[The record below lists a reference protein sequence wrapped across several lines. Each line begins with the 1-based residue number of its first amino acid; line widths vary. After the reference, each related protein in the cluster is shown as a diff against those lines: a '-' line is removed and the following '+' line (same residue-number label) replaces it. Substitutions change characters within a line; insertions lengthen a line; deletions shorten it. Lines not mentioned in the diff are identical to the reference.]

1 MAEEVAIDLNIKT
14 GEAEKNTQSLK
25 GKLKQLKLELESLE
39 EGSDAFNKIA
49 LEAAEAED
57 KLGDLSAKI
66 KTLSSDTRKLDTVV
80 GVAQGIAGGFAAATG
95 AAALF
100 GVESED
106 LNKTLLKVQ
115 SSVALLNGVQE
126 ISKAL
131 NKDSAVMTG
140 INSAAQAVY
149 AFVVNVSTGA
159 VNKFRLALIATG
171 LGAVIVLIGTL
182 IAYWDD
188 LTAAISKSNKE
199 LDTYNKLTET
209 TSGAIK
215 SQEEATA
222 NKIRN
227 LKLQGASE
235 KEILDAKIY
244 GNKLVIS
251 LAQEELDASNK
262 VNEESFKTLAELQK
276 HREEKTALINL
287 IEDRQLQNLEFEK
300 AYHDEQQKIK
310 QDAINKEA
318 EAQDKLDEEDDAA
331 AIVRKEKKEKESKE
345 NPELKAAEYERL
357 TALQK
362 QFNEAMAEDEA
373 DAEAKKKELEQAGRD
388 EEKRISEEA
397 AAAQIELDKKIEE
410 NELRHIA
417 EVAAAKKKAIADG
430 FAIATASANALSSLN
445 ALITQTENQNRSK
458 NAKERLALEKKQFER
473 GKALAIVTTVINTSQ
488 AIMAQMGAGPVGIAL
503 AALAGITGA
512 IQIATI
518 ASQKFDGGGG
528 SVSQVGNMGSVGAPE
543 VGNQAPQVPQTPQS
557 IPIPQQVYVTETDIT
572 GTQQQVNVIEGLS
585 KIQ

>member
-80 GVAQGIAGGFAAATG
+80 GVAQGIAGGFAAAQG

-106 LNKTLLKVQ
+106 LNKSLLKIQ
-115 SSVALLNGVQE
+115 ASLALLNGIQAIANTLQAEGAVATNAASAAKVLYTYVTSASTLALKAFRIAL
-126 ISKAL
+126 IS
-131 NKDSAVMTG
+131 TG
-140 INSAAQAVY
+140 I
-149 AFVVNVSTGA
+149 GA
-159 VNKFRLALIATG
+159 I
-171 LGAVIVLIGTL
+171 IVLIGTL

-188 LTAAISKSNKE
+188 LTAAISASNKE
-199 LDTYNKLTET
+199 LDTYNKLNET
-209 TSGAIK
+209 TSGAMK
-215 SQEEATA
+215 LQDEATT
-222 NKIRN
+222 NRIRN
-227 LKLQGASE
+227 LKLQGAAE

-244 GNKLVIS
+244 GNELVIG
-251 LAQEELDASNK
+251 LAEEELAAANK
-262 VNEESFKTLAELQK
+262 IKEESFKNVEDLEK
-276 HREEKTALINL
+276 HRAAKSALISL
-287 IEDRQLQNLEFEK
+287 IEDRQIQNLEFEK
-300 AYHDEQQKIK
+300 QYYDSQAKLK
-310 QDAINKEA
+310 QDAITKEGEDQDNSDDKEA
-318 EAQDKLDEEDDAA
+318 EQAA
-331 AIVRKEKKEKESKE
+331 KAVKEKE
-345 NPELKAAEYERL
+345 AAKIAEAERL
-357 TALQK
+357 LALQT
-362 QFNEAMAEDEA
+362 QFNEANAEIEAEKKAKDLELVQAGVDEA
-373 DAEAKKKELEQAGRD
+373 TRIKKEAN
-388 EEKRISEEA
+388 EA
-397 AAAQIELDKKIEE
+397 QLALDDIIAA
-410 NELRHIA
+410 NELKNIE
-417 EVAAAKKKAIADG
+417 EVAAAKRKAIADG
-430 FAIATASANALSSLN
+430 FAIATASANALSALN
-445 ALITQTENQNRSK
+445 NLITQSENQNRSK

-473 GKALAIVTTVINTSQ
+473 GKALAIVNTVINTSQ

-528 SVSQVGNMGSVGAPE
+528 SISQVGNVGSVGAPE